1 MSPPALK
8 SVLDHL
14 YETYATRQWVHPDP
28 LEFLYACEDVRDR
41 ELVGLIASSLA
52 YGNVRQILRSVA
64 RVLDVLGPRP
74 RARLLRMSD
83 TALEG
88 GLAGFRHRWT
98 TDRDVF
104 RLLSGV
110 RAVLRRHGTIE
121 AALGR
126 HWHGALTPALAG
138 LVRELGEG
146 GPTGLLPDP
155 ARGSAC
161 KRLHLYLRWMVRCDA
176 VDPGGWEV
184 LAPSDLMVPLD
195 VHMHR
200 IARRIGFTQ
209 RRQANERTAVEVTTG
224 FRALSPADPVRYDFA
239 LTRLGIQRLEVPS
252 GLLALARPAIIP

>member
-83 TALEG
+83 AALEG

-104 RLLSGV
+104 RLLSGA
-110 RAVLRRHGTIE
+110 REVLRRHGTIE
-121 AALGR
+121 AALAR
-126 HWHGALTPALAG
+126 HWDGALTSALTG
-138 LVRELGEG
+138 LARELQEA

-184 LAPSDLMVPLD
+184 LAPSALMVPLD

-200 IARRIGFTQ
+200 VARRIGFTQ
-209 RRQANERTAVEVTTG
+209 RRQADERTAVEVTAG

-239 LTRLGIQRLEVPS
+239 LTRLGIQRREVPAE
-252 GLLALARPAIIP
+252 LLALAPRAIIP